1 MVKAVEGTAT
11 DARSNGQTSGMSL
24 DEIANL
30 VGYTPADANGSEVNG
45 NGVAEDTSEDDL
57 NLDEFSDDE
66 GVELDVSPTPTGRK
80 LHQNPIVKFLFI
92 GSLTGLLFFGLGFF
106 LKSMN
111 KVDVVGEPK
120 ETTGSREDEESPEE
134 RALRLKEQEL
144 GDLKTA
150 NALGNQSQALEYQQ
164 SQSEIQSRRRP
175 PVTTTVADAS
185 AARRQSNASS
195 TSSSSS
201 PPQPQPAVRPVDR
214 TPTPRPAAAPVRQ
227 PSRTQPAVVT
237 PRPAPS
243 TTPSPRFSERPAEP
257 EVDPNERW
265 QQLLAMGSYGS
276 IDYSDDIQSA
286 APAVEA
292 VSTTAGQPV
301 EVPVAVE
308 GGPVGIFV
316 AHGKSEA
323 DEDVP
328 VEVEAVEPRSG
339 NVPVEETEASEE
351 AQIQDAMSVILGE
364 PEEGATVVEAVE
376 TIPGQ
381 RVGGVL
387 LTPIVMAAG
396 TGASQEAIIE
406 VTEDLIADDFVVIPA
421 GTQIISEVESVD
433 QTGLVDLVITAV
445 VMPPGSEDIQM
456 DIHGKSFQIR
466 GEAGEPL
473 IAELYRDESEL
484 RSLELSSAAI
494 GALGNVGAILNRP
507 DSETTIVNSNTSVS
521 STDNGDANIL
531 GALLEGAAQAIV
543 EPRQARIAAATQEIM
558 SRPEIWFIDAGK
570 EVEIMVSEGFV
581 VN

>member
-1 MVKAVEGTAT
+1 MVKAAEGQVTGIEVE
-11 DARSNGQTSGMSL
+11 SNGQSESMSL

-30 VGYTPADANGSEVNG
+30 VGYVPTDAENGTQGDDVE
-45 NGVAEDTSEDDL
+45 GVEADL
-57 NLDEFSDDE
+57 NLDEFEED
-66 GVELDVSPTPTGRK
+66 GVELDLSTTPTERK
-80 LHQNPIVKFLFI
+80 IHQNPIVKFLFI
-92 GSLTGLLFFGLGFF
+92 ASLTGLFFGSVGYF

-111 KVDVVGEPK
+111 QREVVEGPQER
-120 ETTGSREDEESPEE
+120 TGSNEEAETAEE
-134 RALRLKEQEL
+134 RALRLQQQEV
-144 GDLKTA
+144 GELKTA

-164 SQSEIQSRRRP
+164 REGESYQSRPSP

-185 AARRQSNASS
+185 ARRQSNSSS
-195 TSSSSS
+195 TPST
-201 PPQPQPAVRPVDR
+201 PQPQPQPAVRPVAR
-214 TPTPRPAAAPVRQ
+214 TTSPRPAAVPVRQ

-308 GGPVGIFV
+308 GEPVGIFV

-328 VEVEAVEPRSG
+328 VEVEAVESRPG

-364 PEEGATVVEAVE
+364 PEEGATVVEAIE

-387 LTPIVMAAG
+387 LTPVVMAAG
-396 TGASQEAIIE
+396 TGASQEVIIE

-445 VMPPGSEDIQM
+445 VMPPGAEDIQM
-456 DIHGKSFQIR
+456 DIHGRSFQIR

-484 RSLELSSAAI
+484 RNLELSSAAI

-521 STDNGDANIL
+521 STDNGDANIF

-570 EVEIMVSEGFV
+570 EVEIMVSEGFA